1 MESLT
6 TDNPNNEGEGP
17 LSPPYWQTRLR
28 SDSTL
33 SSNPATSQKR
43 RSGTIRLEDHDE
55 ESAEQYR
62 AVWAKSVSIDDFSV
76 VGAGVGPAIGSYVVW
91 NCTVE
96 TLNVSAYAVTEPI
109 VKLDVLHKKNFGRRA
124 NGWMVASIV
133 FSHFIL
139 HRQILIEMCLTYA

>member
-6 TDNPNNEGEGP
+6 TDTNNHEGGGPP

-28 SDSTL
+28 SDSSL
-33 SSNPATSQKR
+33 SSNPATNQKR

-109 VKLDVLHKKNFGRRA
+109 VKLDALHKKLSAARA
-124 NGWMVASIV
+124 NEWMVAK
-133 FSHFIL
+133 
-139 HRQILIEMCLTYA
+139 HRVRSFHLASPDLN